1 MATARQLH
9 NLPATVD
16 IAIPAS
22 GTIPDSEGFLWAA
35 DDTNVQWTNNMTEEV
50 QIVFA
55 TSEFSPIVIQPGNT
69 SDAISTSAT
78 AVNYQLENS
87 SGSPINNNTVPYAI
101 QWGEDG
107 VLQVS
112 ASVNSA
118 EIIVSVPAA
127 ASLAETGNIQFTVDA
142 DYTVTWTNS
151 AGQPVT
157 AWSPQPTELKP
168 TPKGG
173 ENPNPVQEAV
183 LNAPTPVY
191 CAFSAVVG
199 VPGKTTVH
207 IGG

>member
-9 NLPATVD
+9 NIPATVD

-50 QIVFA
+50 QIVFT

-69 SDAISTSAT
+69 SNAISASSTS
-78 AVNYQLENS
+78 VNYQLENS

-112 ASVNSA
+112 VTANSA
-118 EIIVSVPAA
+118 EFTVSVPASP
-127 ASLAETGNIQFTVDA
+127 SLAETGNIQFTVDA
-142 DYTVTWTNS
+142 EYKVQWANS
-151 AGQPVT
+151 AGNPVT
-157 AWSPQPTELKP
+157 AWSPQPSILYP
-168 TPKGG
+168 TPLGG

-183 LNAPTPVY
+183 LGAPTPVS
-191 CAFSAVVG
+191 CSFASANN
-199 VPGKTTVH
+199 VPGKITVH